1 MYVLQEREREREIT
15 HRMFVSLGRNRVAT
29 KSLLVLSSLATA
41 GAFRAATA
49 TTAMRTHTQTS
60 SMWTRISGKR
70 NNVYQQSPRRLL
82 EKTITTTTPPPPPTT
97 TTTTTTTTALRG
109 GGIGGIGPSVFN
121 SIPFWRSQKI
131 IVGANVLGFLL
142 SLVTAKQYHVDL
154 LGTGAFAAAAI
165 PSVLAA
171 SAAAAAA
178 AASPPQRIL
187 WSAVA
192 VTTWSVKLASF
203 LLYRCI
209 NKGGV
214 DARLSEILTVPYYS
228 AGFWTF
234 SVVWGIVCSLPHTL
248 GSASQLTGSPFFL
261 KLGAVIAGT
270 GLATETLADYQ
281 KTAFKNTGGTGFC
294 NTGVWSLS
302 QHPNWF
308 GNLLL
313 WTGVL
318 IMNAPAL
325 VDPLPKVATAAAAAA
340 VATTATTTTNSSK
353 LSVMLK
359 HVWRFRRVGL
369 ALLSPLFMWYLFNG
383 QATGGILPESLEATR
398 KKYGY
403 GINPDYTK
411 CMLSVTVVVPSPST
425 FYLGLGYF
433 FFFHSTN

>member
-1 MYVLQEREREREIT
+1 
-15 HRMFVSLGRNRVAT
+15 MFVSVGRNRVAT

-49 TTAMRTHTQTS
+49 TTTAMRTHTQTS
-60 SMWTRISGKR
+60 SIWTRVSGKR

-82 EKTITTTTPPPPPTT
+82 GRTMTTTPPTPPTT

-109 GGIGGIGPSVFN
+109 EGIGGIGPSLFN

-131 IVGANVLGFLL
+131 IVGANALGFLL

-165 PSVLAA
+165 PSLLAA
-171 SAAAAAA
+171 SAAAGAAA
-178 AASPPQRIL
+178 AASPPQRVL

-248 GSASQLTGSPFFL
+248 GSASRLPGSPFFL

-281 KTAFKNTGGTGFC
+281 KWAFKNAGGTGFC

-325 VDPLPKVATAAAAAA
+325 VDPLPKVAAAAAAA
-340 VATTATTTTNSSK
+340 TATAATTATTTTTTSSK
-353 LSVMLK
+353 LSAMLK

-403 GINPDYTK
+403 GINPEYTK
-411 CMLSVTVVVPSPST
+411 CKLIKCFCCCAFPPPPSI
-425 FYLGLGYF
+425 
-433 FFFHSTN
+433 